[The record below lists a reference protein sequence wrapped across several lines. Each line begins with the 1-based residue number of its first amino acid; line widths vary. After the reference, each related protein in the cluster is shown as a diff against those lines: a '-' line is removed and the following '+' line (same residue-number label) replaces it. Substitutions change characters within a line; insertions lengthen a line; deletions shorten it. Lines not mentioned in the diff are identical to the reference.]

1 MMMARRLRGEEKGT
15 GICWI
20 GRGNRQEMIHHLLA
34 RARGHRGIMKFR
46 SFDIWSAA
54 RAVFARQIGKRL
66 LRSDFLSG

>member
-46 SFDIWSAA
+46 SFDISSASA
-54 RAVFARQIGKRL
+54 NHFCLVDRKTFA
-66 LRSDFLSG
+66 RSDFLSG